1 MQAEE
6 VRRQELEK
14 KMMKSGLNVVWKMGK
29 LMLEERC
36 RRICEIM
43 MSGVDKDR
51 SKVESLAHALIQ
63 ASLKKNLVSS
73 VPPRSVWSFVPPFA
87 PDPLYPR
94 YVLPASHPLP
104 LPVNS

>member
-1 MQAEE
+1 
-6 VRRQELEK
+6 
-14 KMMKSGLNVVWKMGK
+14 MMKSGLNVVWKMGK

-63 ASLKKNLVSS
+63 ASIKKSLSRLS
-73 VPPRSVWSFVPPFA
+73 
-87 PDPLYPR
+87 
-94 YVLPASHPLP
+94 LPALSGLLP
-104 LPVNS
+104 SLCP

>member
-1 MQAEE
+1 M
-6 VRRQELEK
+6 RRQELEK

-51 SKVESLAHALIQ
+51 SKVESLANALIQ
-63 ASLKKNLVSS
+63 ASIQK
-73 VPPRSVWSFVPPFA
+73 
-87 PDPLYPR
+87 PLSR
-94 YVLPASHPLP
+94 LSLPALSGLLP
-104 LPVNS
+104 SLCP